1 LTGFLTKEIDMAVAI
16 RKIVDISLAL
26 ENTKFTMRTPLGFK
40 KDMQFEMEVLK
51 EHDSAEGGQ
60 QIVRGVHMR
69 LHAGSHV
76 DAPEHN
82 TKGAAQITDLAP
94 SVFVGAAVVADLRHL
109 VPGGAITAA
118 ELEKAVGDIIQT
130 GDRILLRTDVNQTY
144 MKDDWTKR
152 SPYLTVEASNWMI
165 AKKVPVLGF
174 DCYHGAEEK
183 QADQPRLWHALRL
196 LSEAGIV
203 TLPSLIN
210 LNEIDERRV
219 TLVALPLKIVDAEAS
234 PVRAVVLM

>member
-1 LTGFLTKEIDMAVAI
+1 
-16 RKIVDISLAL
+16 
-26 ENTKFTMRTPLGFK
+26 
-40 KDMQFEMEVLK
+40 
-51 EHDSAEGGQ
+51 
-60 QIVRGVHMR
+60 
-69 LHAGSHV
+69 
-76 DAPEHN
+76 
-82 TKGAAQITDLAP
+82 
-94 SVFVGAAVVADLRHL
+94 
-109 VPGGAITAA
+109 
-118 ELEKAVGDIIQT
+118 
-130 GDRILLRTDVNQTY
+130 
-144 MKDDWTKR
+144 MKDDWSKR
-152 SPYLTVEASNWMI
+152 SPYLTVDASNWMI
-165 AKKVPVLGF
+165 AKKVPVVGF

>member
-1 LTGFLTKEIDMAVAI
+1 
-16 RKIVDISLAL
+16 
-26 ENTKFTMRTPLGFK
+26 
-40 KDMQFEMEVLK
+40 
-51 EHDSAEGGQ
+51 
-60 QIVRGVHMR
+60 
-69 LHAGSHV
+69 
-76 DAPEHN
+76 
-82 TKGAAQITDLAP
+82 
-94 SVFVGAAVVADLRHL
+94 
-109 VPGGAITAA
+109 
-118 ELEKAVGDIIQT
+118 
-130 GDRILLRTDVNQTY
+130 

-165 AKKVPVLGF
+165 AKKVPVVGF

-183 QADQPRLWHALRL
+183 QTNQPRLWHALRL